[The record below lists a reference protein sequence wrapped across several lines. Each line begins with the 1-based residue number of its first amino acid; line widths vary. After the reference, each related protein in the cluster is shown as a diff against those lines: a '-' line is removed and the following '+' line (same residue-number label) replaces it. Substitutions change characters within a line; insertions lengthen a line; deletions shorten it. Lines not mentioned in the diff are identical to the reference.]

1 MSGAPLNPIG
11 LYIHWPFCTAIC
23 PYCDFNIYRDRS
35 VDAGAWSAALVADL
49 EYWAARIVRRPLASI
64 YFGGGTPSLAPVS
77 VVGDVIATADRLFG
91 LEPHAE
97 ITLEANPNDA
107 SEDRLKSFAMA
118 GVNRLSLGV
127 QSFDDTALKFLG
139 RDHNGKSVRRA
150 IDLARKIFPSS
161 TFDLIYGRPNQSDD
175 AWRAEL
181 SEALQFSPTHLSL
194 YQLTIEPG
202 TAFAKQVEKKRWV
215 PADDESQ
222 ARHFEIARDE
232 TAAAGLNAYEVS
244 NYAISGKESRHNLL
258 YWRYQDYIGIGPGGH
273 GRLSINGARI
283 ATKAVDRP
291 AQYLSQIKSAGNS
304 ADTEEV
310 LDDDAQL
317 IERLSMGLR
326 LAEGVPLY
334 ADDYFYRDDGRA
346 QRLRRFVDDGYLSL
360 DCGTLRTTGK
370 GRPVL
375 NRLLYELLG

>member
-23 PYCDFNIYRDRS
+23 PYCDFNVYRDRG
-35 VDAGAWSAALVADL
+35 VDAAAWSAALVADL
-49 EYWAARIVRRPLASI
+49 EYWAARIVRRPLVSI

-77 VVGDVIATADRLFG
+77 VINDVIAAADRLFG
-91 LEPHAE
+91 LEQRAE
-97 ITLEANPNDA
+97 ITLEANPKDA
-107 SEDRLKSFAMA
+107 SEDRLRAFADA

-127 QSFDDTALKFLG
+127 QSFDDTALQFLG
-139 RDHNGKSVRRA
+139 RDHDGRAARRA
-150 IDLARKIFPSS
+150 IGLAQKIFPSS
-161 TFDLIYGRPNQSDD
+161 TFDLIYGRSNQSDD
-175 AWRAEL
+175 DWRAEL
-181 SEALQFSPTHLSL
+181 SEALRFSPTHLSL

-202 TAFAKQVEKKRWV
+202 TAFATQVKKNRWA
-215 PADDESQ
+215 PADDETQ
-222 ARHFEIARDE
+222 ARHFEIARE
-232 TAAAGLNAYEVS
+232 KTAAAGLNAYEIS
-244 NYAISGKESRHNLL
+244 NYSAAGAESRHNLL
-258 YWRYQDYIGIGPGGH
+258 YWRYQDYIGIGPGAH
-273 GRLSINGARI
+273 GRLSIDGARI

-291 AQYLSQIKSAGNS
+291 AHYLSQIKSAGNS
-304 ADTEEV
+304 VETEEG

-326 LAEGVPLY
+326 LTEGVPLY

-346 QRLRRFVDDGYLSL
+346 RRLRRFIDDGYLSL
-360 DCGTLRTTGK
+360 DCGTLRTTDK